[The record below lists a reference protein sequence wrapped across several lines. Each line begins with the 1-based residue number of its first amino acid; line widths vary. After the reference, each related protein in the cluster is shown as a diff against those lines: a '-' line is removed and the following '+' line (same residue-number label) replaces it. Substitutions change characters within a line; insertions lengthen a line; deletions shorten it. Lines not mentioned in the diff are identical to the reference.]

1 MKYSEQLTQLL
12 TQGEV
17 PLDNPLDYTGLGF
30 SMEHADELIRM
41 ATDAELLNSD
51 ADSLEFWAVIHAWYA
66 LAQLKVAAAVEP
78 MLDLIDASKYDLLFD
93 QEYPK
98 VFALMGEVAIPELKN
113 YLYDENREEL
123 VRAHALHSL
132 DTLGKTYRQACLDIL
147 CELLQKLDKNSKEL
161 AGMVISS
168 LMDLKA
174 TEAIETIR
182 DAFNRDCVNISIPG
196 DLEDVEIDLGL
207 RNKRDTSRPNYNQF
221 SPDLPER
228 LMGLLGS
235 LDPETKS
242 VAKVGRNDPCPC
254 GSGKK
259 YKKCCL
265 H

>member
-12 TQGEV
+12 TLGEV
-17 PLDNPLDYTGLGF
+17 PLNNSLDYTGIGF
-30 SMEHADELIRM
+30 SAEHADELIRM
-41 ATDAELLNSD
+41 ATDAELLNAD
-51 ADSLEFWAVIHAWYA
+51 AGSPEFLAVIHAWYA
-66 LAQLKVAAAVEP
+66 LAQLKVTAAVEP
-78 MLDLIDASKYDLLFD
+78 LLDLIDASKYDLLFD

-98 VFALMGEVAIPELKN
+98 IFALMGEAAIPELKK

-132 DTLGKTYRQACLDIL
+132 NAFGKTCRQECLDIL
-147 CELLQKLDKNSKEL
+147 SELLQKLDQSSKEL

-174 TEAIETIR
+174 IEAIETIR
-182 DAFNRDCVNISIPG
+182 EAFNRDCVNISIPG
-196 DLEDVEIDLGL
+196 DIEDVEIDLGL
-207 RNKRDTSRPNYNQF
+207 RSKRDTPKPNYNQF
-221 SPDLPER
+221 SPDLSER

-242 VAKVGRNDPCPC
+242 VAKVGRNDPCSC